1 MCVLCG
7 QMFGEIHGSERQLDP
22 VRVSYGSDETSRR
35 QERHAR
41 IRLLSKVL
49 AQYGLEVGD
58 DWSATSY
65 IVGNRK
71 GDQRLAA
78 TMGELW
84 RVAERMAGKPLD
96 PLDERLLERLR
107 TIESNA

>member
-7 QMFGEIHGSERQLDP
+7 QMFGEIHWSERQLDP
-22 VRVSYGSDETSRR
+22 VQVSHGSGETTRR

-41 IRLLSKVL
+41 IRLLRKVL

-58 DWSATSY
+58 DWSATNY

-78 TMGELW
+78 AMGELW
-84 RVAERMAGKPLD
+84 RVAQQMAGKPLD
-96 PLDERLLERLR
+96 PLDDSLLERLR
-107 TIESNA
+107 NAESNA

>member
-1 MCVLCG
+1 MCMLCG
-7 QMFGEIHGSERQLDP
+7 QMFSEIHWSELQLDP
-22 VRVSYGSDETSRR
+22 MRVSQGSGETSRR

-41 IRLLSKVL
+41 IRLLRKVL
-49 AQYGLEVGD
+49 AQYGLEVAD

-78 TMGELW
+78 AMGELW
-84 RVAERMAGKPLD
+84 RVAEQMAGKRID
-96 PLDERLLERLR
+96 PLDESLLARLR
-107 TIESNA
+107 NIESNA

>member
-7 QMFGEIHGSERQLDP
+7 QMFGEIHWSERQLDP
-22 VRVSYGSDETSRR
+22 VQLSLGLGETSRR

-41 IRLLSKVL
+41 IRLLRKVL
-49 AQYGLEVGD
+49 AQYGLDVSD
-58 DWSATSY
+58 DWGATNY

-78 TMGELW
+78 GMGELW
-84 RVAERMAGKPLD
+84 QAAEQMTGKQLD
-96 PLDERLLERLR
+96 PLDESLLKRLR
-107 TIESNA
+107 SGEGNA

>member
-7 QMFGEIHGSERQLDP
+7 QMFGEIHWSERQLDP
-22 VRVSYGSDETSRR
+22 VQVSHGLGETGRR

-41 IRLLSKVL
+41 IRLPGKVL
-49 AQYGLEVGD
+49 AKYGLEIGD
-58 DWSATSY
+58 DGSATSY

-78 TMGELW
+78 SMGKLW
-84 RVAERMAGKPLD
+84 RVAEQMAGKPLD
-96 PLDERLLERLR
+96 PLDDNLLKRLR
-107 TIESNA
+107 NAESNA